1 MRTSR
6 FLVHR
11 ASSLL
16 VLLAAA
22 LCFAVTSTPKAFAA
36 DSPDE
41 HLLDQQGIDA
51 LEARALQAEPRDQC
65 FLFAQIVHQLTE
77 LSAQRYAEGDTEKS
91 VAALRQIQNFV
102 VKMNKQHTDHD
113 KRLKNV
119 EMLLRHTAYRLREL
133 LHNSTPEDQPL
144 VKETLA
150 QIDILDADTLQQVF
164 KK

>member
-1 MRTSR
+1 MVV
-6 FLVHR
+6 F
-11 ASSLL
+11 
-16 VLLAAA
+16 AAA
-22 LCFAVTSTPKAFAA
+22 LCFAVTTPKAFAA
-36 DSPDE
+36 DSADD
-41 HLLDQQGIDA
+41 HLLDQKGIDA

-77 LSAQRYAEGDTEKS
+77 LSAQKYAEGDTEKS
-91 VAALRQIQNFV
+91 VAALRQIQDFV
-102 VKMNKQHTDHD
+102 HKMNQQHTDHD

-150 QIDILDADTLQQVF
+150 QISILDDDTLQQVF